1 MVLSTLSFPVTFTG
15 MKKTTLALLLS
26 LPLLSFSQSIS
37 WGDSAYKSIVKNE
50 CEGKTFTR
58 TEQLPALSIPEAA
71 FADTL
76 KAYLGSN
83 SFSSNGQ
90 ATYSFLL
97 TKTGQ
102 LIDLNIIS
110 GNRDSTATAI
120 YRAINHFSHFWLPAV
135 QNSYKVCSYTKCEV
149 KWKDGNINIR
159 IFQ

>member
-1 MVLSTLSFPVTFTG
+1 

-37 WGDSAYKSIVKNE
+37 WGDSTYMSIIKNE
-50 CEGKTFTR
+50 CEDKTFTR
-58 TEQLPALSIPEAA
+58 TEQLPALTIPAAA
-71 FADTL
+71 FTDSL
-76 KAYLGSN
+76 KAYLGPD

-102 LIDLNIIS
+102 LIDLHIIN
-110 GNRDSTATAI
+110 GNRDATATGI
-120 YRAINHFSHFWLPAV
+120 YRAITHFSHFWLPAV
-135 QNSYKVCSYTKCEV
+135 QNGYKVCSYTKYGV
-149 KWKDGNINIR
+149 KWKDGNIDIR